1 MTNFEVLEPPTS
13 SGCEKNWIPFGSD
26 FIYGFHPLQLGAVKD
41 GQLSLHTEW
50 ATPPSWAS
58 MRGSTV
64 PVEFQGGS
72 WLVVHSSD
80 EAVPRHYRHRLL
92 VLEPATGRPLQS
104 SPLFVFGRD
113 GIEFCIGFCIRE
125 KEQEVQFWYSQHD
138 CDPVWLT
145 VPLALVVSWMS
156 PVENT
161 ERV

>member
-1 MTNFEVLEPPTS
+1 
-13 SGCEKNWIPFGSD
+13 
-26 FIYGFHPLQLGAVKD
+26 
-41 GQLSLHTEW
+41 
-50 ATPPSWAS
+50 

-64 PVEFQGGS
+64 PVEYQGGS

-80 EAVPRHYRHRLL
+80 EAVPRHYRHRLI
-92 VLEPATGRPLQS
+92 VLEPATGRPLLS

-125 KEQEVQFWYSQHD
+125 ETAWFWYSQHD

-145 VPLALVVSWMS
+145 VPLTLIVSWMS